1 MNGLAILPT
10 SGEGFL
16 RLSATKSGTTFKKH
30 ILTKGDLLYP
40 DVVGGKVK
48 IDDEFFAKLTANF
61 NAKVCSHVQIPVAGA
76 NNEHTE
82 DPDRNVGEVVGLTV
96 EGDKMYA
103 ILDVRDEKAAPK
115 FGKTYLGASAM
126 LHLNY
131 TDTRD
136 GKKKGPTLLHVA
148 VTNRPHIVDLEDYE
162 LLAATAPSKEKAVF
176 LTAARKEPSAMDLDS
191 LIAALRDEHGID
203 VPALQLSAAE
213 SEGAVKLSNTLR
225 DALVNNGI
233 VQLSA
238 GQEVGAEDIIGAVA
252 ELASSKIELSNRLDA
267 LELSSKE
274 DAAKAH
280 VDELVRTGYIAPVK
294 RDSMLKLRLSNTELF
309 DELIPEKPL
318 VKLSGQERGFDLP
331 GETREEANEAEIA
344 RLTGMAQDLGIVI
357 A

>member
-10 SGEGFL
+10 SGESFVK
-16 RLSATKSGTTFKKH
+16 LSRSKSGTTFKKH

-40 DVVGGKVK
+40 DVVGGKVV
-48 IDDEFFAKLTANF
+48 IDDAFFAQLTANF
-61 NAKVCSHVQIPVAGA
+61 NSKVCSHVQIPVAGA

-82 DPDRNVGEVVGLTV
+82 DPDRNVGEVIGLSV
-96 EGDKMYA
+96 DGDKMYA

-162 LLAATAPSKEKAVF
+162 LLAASAGGKEQAVF
-176 LTAARKEPSAMDLDS
+176 LTAARKETSMDLDA
-191 LIAALRDEHGID
+191 LIAALKDEHGID

-213 SEGAVKLSNTLR
+213 AEGAVKLSNGLR
-225 DALVNNGI
+225 DALVNNGF
-233 VQLSA
+233 VKLSA
-238 GQEVGAEDIIGAVA
+238 DQEVGADEILGAVA
-252 ELASSKIELSNRLDA
+252 DLATSKVELSNRLDV
-267 LELSSKE
+267 LERTSKE

-280 VDELVRTGYIAPVK
+280 VEDLVSKGFIAPVQ
-294 RDSMLKLRLSNTELF
+294 RDAMVELRLSNTDLF
-309 DELIPEKPL
+309 DKLIPEKPL
-318 VKLSGQERGFDLP
+318 VKLSGGESGFNFP
-331 GETREEANEAEIA
+331 GETRDEANDAEIA
-344 RLTGMAQDLGIVI
+344 RLSNMAKDLGIVI